1 MAEFLVELYLSGA
14 DADGVDRETRR
25 ARCAAAALTAEGRSV
40 RLVRSI
46 FVPED
51 ETCFLLVEADTA
63 EAVHEAANR
72 AAVPFERVLATAGHT
87 NHEAKENDMS
97 TTEAIAPDLEA
108 VKQRQQTMWASGD
121 FHAVAALIQPV
132 AEDLCEAVDLRADWR
147 VLDVATGSGNAA
159 LAAARRGCDVVGID
173 YVPALLARGR
183 RRAEAE
189 GLDIDL
195 VEGDA
200 ESIPFPDASFDAVL
214 SVYGAMFAPNHEKTF
229 AELAR
234 VCRPGGR
241 IGLATWAP
249 DGFIGEM
256 LKVVSTHVP
265 PAPGVASPLLW
276 GTRAY
281 VGSMFGDTIDG
292 LGARDRTFTFRFRS
306 AEGFVEYFR
315 DFYGPTLKAFEAVGE
330 GRADELFADLVAL
343 VRKHAGTSEGPVAI
357 PATWL
362 ETVATRSRVSE
373 DGR

>member
-25 ARCAAAALTAEGRSV
+25 ARCAAAALSAEGRPV

-63 EAVHEAANR
+63 DAVHEAANR

-87 NHEAKENDMS
+87 NHETKENDMS
-97 TTEAIAPDLEA
+97 TTEAIALDLEA
-108 VKQRQQTMWASGD
+108 VKERQQTMWASGD

-214 SVYGAMFAPNHEKTF
+214 SVYGAMFAPDHEKTF

-241 IGLATWAP
+241 IGLATWTP

-265 PAPGVASPLLW
+265 HAPGVASPLLW
-276 GTRAY
+276 GTKAY
-281 VGSMFGDTIDG
+281 IGSMFGDTIDG
-292 LGARDRTFTFRFRS
+292 LGCRERTFTFRFRS
-306 AEGFVEYFR
+306 ADGFVEYFR
-315 DFYGPTLKAFEAVGE
+315 DYYGPTLKAFEAVGD
-330 GRADELFADLVAL
+330 GGADELFSDLVAL

-362 ETVATRSRVSE
+362 ETVATRAAAVVE
-373 DGR
+373 I